1 MNIIET
7 LYTITIGGHN
17 VYSKFLTLT
26 FVGQNVKSSR
36 RFACLRSIRNIFFGV
51 FSEYFRY

>member
-7 LYTITIGGHN
+7 LYTITMGGHN

-26 FVGQNVKSSR
+26 FIEQNVKSSR
-36 RFACLRSIRNIFFGV
+36 RLACLTHYLY
-51 FSEYFRY
+51 EYIYFLTLRIS